1 MTKIEK
7 YLIKFDATSGTRG
20 ETYPVDC
27 TVNEDR
33 INEMVAEGYTLV
45 DDADYQYYIGNHGMG
60 DNGTGYVCGNEG
72 KPVSAPAYVPS
83 KEEQAN
89 TLAATYAAAVKT
101 ANNGIILASAE
112 GDTDAIDEYKADKA
126 AAMAEYKAKLE
137 ALNNG

>member
-1 MTKIEK
+1 MKIEK
-7 YLIKFDATSGTRG
+7 YLIKFDATSGARG
-20 ETYPVDC
+20 ETYPVDV
-27 TVNEDR
+27 TMTDAR
-33 INEMVAEGYTLV
+33 ISEMVAAGYTLV
-45 DDADYQYYIGNHGMG
+45 DDADYQYYIGNRGRG
-60 DNGTGYVCGNEG
+60 DNDQGYVRGNEG

-112 GDTDAIDEYKADKA
+112 GDTDAIEEYKADKA